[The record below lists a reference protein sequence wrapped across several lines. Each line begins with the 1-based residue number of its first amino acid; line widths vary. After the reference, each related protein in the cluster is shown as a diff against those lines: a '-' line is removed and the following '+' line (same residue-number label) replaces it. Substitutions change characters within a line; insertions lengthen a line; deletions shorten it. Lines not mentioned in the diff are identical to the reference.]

1 MIIFYT
7 IASVVLLIITI
18 LLIGRSIIQNNRKS
32 SVSLYIQ
39 ALKDENSGNIDRAL
53 ANYKS
58 AYEEAAKTRF
68 QENMKERILNKMKV
82 LHSMKGYN
90 KQFQLSGN

>member
-7 IASVVLLIITI
+7 ILSAIILSI
-18 LLIGRSIIQNNRKS
+18 LLYIVRTVIKKKRQTSF
-32 SVSLYIQ
+32 SLYVK
-39 ALKDENSGNIDRAL
+39 ALKDENSGNLDAAL

-58 AYEEAAKTRF
+58 AYAEATKTRF

-90 KQFQLSGN
+90 KQFQLTEN

>member
-7 IASVVLLIITI
+7 ILSAIILSI
-18 LLIGRSIIQNNRKS
+18 LLYIVRTVIQKKRQTS
-32 SVSLYIQ
+32 FSLYVK
-39 ALKDENSGNIDRAL
+39 ALKDENSGNLDAAL

-58 AYEEAAKTRF
+58 AYDEATKTRF

-90 KQFQLSGN
+90 KQFQLTEN

>member
-1 MIIFYT
+1 M
-7 IASVVLLIITI
+7 
-18 LLIGRSIIQNNRKS
+18 LIGKTIIQKNRQS
-32 SVSLYIQ
+32 SVSLYVK
-39 ALKDENSGNIDRAL
+39 ALKDENSGNLEGAL
-53 ANYKS
+53 AKYKS

-90 KQFQLSGN
+90 KQFQLTEN

>member
-7 IASVVLLIITI
+7 IATVSILIIII
-18 LLIGRSIIQNNRKS
+18 LLIGKFIIQKNRQS
-32 SVSLYIQ
+32 SVSLYIK
-39 ALKDENSGNIDRAL
+39 ALKDENSGDIDAAL

-68 QENMKERILNKMKV
+68 QENMKQRIINKMKV
-82 LHSMKGYN
+82 LHSLKGYN
-90 KQFQLSGN
+90 KQFQLTEN

>member
-1 MIIFYT
+1 MIIFYI
-7 IASVVLLIITI
+7 IASIITLIIII
-18 LLIGRSIIQNNRKS
+18 LLIGKTIIQKNRQS
-32 SVSLYIQ
+32 SVSLYVK
-39 ALKDENSGNIDRAL
+39 ALKDENSGNLEGAL

-90 KQFQLSGN
+90 KQFQLTEN